1 MPSWLSFGRQPRTAD
16 PAFAGDTPL
25 TDLRYAIID
34 TELTSLDSRKNRLL
48 SIGAIA
54 MDGMK
59 LRVGD
64 PFYRVVNPGVTVPVE
79 SVKVH
84 KLRPDDVEQGIAPAV
99 AMSELREF
107 ITGRVLVGHFFH
119 IDLKALRKELG
130 DQQHELTNPA
140 ICTARVHR
148 WIQQNGPCRED
159 FVQEQERVDLE
170 ALAKAY
176 DLEFRDAHNA
186 LEDAFVTAR
195 LWQKQMAKLESMGVK
210 NLAGLLKIAKT

>member
-1 MPSWLSFGRQPRTAD
+1 VPAWLSFGRQARSAD
-16 PAFAGDTPL
+16 SAFASDTAL
-25 TDLRYAIID
+25 AGLRYAIID

-64 PFYRVVNPGVTVPVE
+64 PFYRVVNPGVVVPVE

-84 KLRPDDVEQGIAPAV
+84 KLRPSDVEQGIAPVV

-107 ITGRVLVGHFFH
+107 IAGRVLVGHFFH
-119 IDLKALRKELG
+119 IDLQALRKELG
-130 DQQHELTNPA
+130 DEKHELANPA

-148 WIQQNGPCRED
+148 WIVQNGPVRED
-159 FVQEQERVDLE
+159 FLQEQEQVDL
-170 ALAKAY
+170 ATLARAY
-176 DLEFRDAHNA
+176 DLEFREAHHA

-195 LWQKQMAKLESMGVK
+195 LWQKQIAKLQSMGVK
-210 NLAGLLKIAKT
+210 DLAGLLKIAKP